1 MDKLVLIKII
11 LLLEVLNL
19 LRWIIPRS
27 LSYILEEIKKRTL
40 FSWKIFISYL
50 EIYNNEG
57 YDLLYENKRYE
68 LENDSE
74 LKLE

>member
-1 MDKLVLIKII
+1 M
-11 LLLEVLNL
+11 
-19 LRWIIPRS
+19 
-27 LSYILEEIKKRTL
+27 EEIKKRTL
-40 FSWKIFISYL
+40 FSWKIHVSYL